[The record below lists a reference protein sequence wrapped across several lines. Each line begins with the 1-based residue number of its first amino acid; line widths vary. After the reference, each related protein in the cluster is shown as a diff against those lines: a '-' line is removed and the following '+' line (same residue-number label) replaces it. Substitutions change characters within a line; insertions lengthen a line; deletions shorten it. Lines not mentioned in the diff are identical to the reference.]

1 MAERE
6 YVFVLKNDTTESS
19 RSPVAGDTTESAA
32 KKSIKTD
39 ETQRA
44 KDIGK
49 VFAAVAAVESFVVPV
64 VNHEVNKVE
73 ILTGAKEYAQKINFE
88 MQIGQRAFDI
98 GKTVLA
104 GALVGGGVGA
114 LAGVVLGLAKQGVDL
129 VMRVDTYNAKRDV
142 ENETISRNL
151 RRTGTNQSRSTKL

>member
-32 KKSIKTD
+32 KKSIKPD

-44 KDIGK
+44 QNVGTA
-49 VFAAVAAVESFVVPV
+49 FAAVSTAESFIVPV
-64 VNHEVNKVE
+64 VSHEVNKVE
-73 ILTGAKEYAQKINFE
+73 VLTGSKEYSQKIQFG
-88 MQIGQRAFDI
+88 MQVGQRTFDI
-98 GKTVLA
+98 AKTTLA
-104 GALVGGGVGA
+104 GLFIGHGVGALVGLTV
-114 LAGVVLGLAKQGVDL
+114 GLAKQGVDL
-129 VMRVDTYNAKRDV
+129 VTRIDTYHAKRDV